1 MSLDYNIKIF
11 QFAMMKGKV
20 IRMDKYR
27 KLIIGCDLC
36 EDFTQVSCYSYK
48 QHEPITISDKSDDN
62 GLIPTVLCVK
72 HDTKQWLFG
81 EEALSCAS
89 ENEGILIDC
98 ILAKIKSGEEIT
110 IYDQTFTGRDLLE
123 KFLRKSL
130 MLVKN
135 YFPTEPITK
144 IVVTV
149 SNSEPYMVNA
159 IYEALYL
166 LGIDKDRAVVISHG
180 GVYMYYAL
188 CQDKNL
194 WMNDVGLFDFD
205 DTGLNYYQ
213 IHINRSSRP
222 AVVGLLKKDLTDILT
237 LDMLE
242 HKNIDIGYVFRNT
255 ADNILYKQIISTL
268 YFTGKG
274 FKGNWAEE
282 SIQSLCKGRRAFIGH
297 NLYTKGACYA
307 AKELSGDR
315 ELSDY
320 VLLNEEM
327 ITSSIGIRVYKD
339 GKIKEVLISEAA
351 VEWYVVDQNIEVILD
366 EMAEINLILKNIMTK
381 EVVRE
386 KLVLNQLPDRPNK
399 MTRLDIH
406 IACLNNSQL
415 KVDIRDLGFGELYPP
430 SEHVWEFVLEI

>member
-1 MSLDYNIKIF
+1 
-11 QFAMMKGKV
+11 MMKGKV
-20 IRMDKYR
+20 IKMDKYR
-27 KLIIGCDLC
+27 KLIIGYDLC

-48 QHEPITISDKSDDN
+48 QHEPITISDRSNDN

-89 ENEGILIDC
+89 DNEGILIDK
-98 ILAKIKSGEEIT
+98 ILAKIKSGEETI
-110 IYDQTFTGRDLLE
+110 IYDQKFTGVDLLE

-144 IVVTV
+144 IVVTI
-149 SNSEPYMVNA
+149 SNSDPHLVNA
-159 IYEALYL
+159 IYDTLYL
-166 LGIDKDRAVVISHG
+166 LGIDKDRADIISHA

-188 CQDKNL
+188 SQDKAL
-194 WMNDVGLFDFD
+194 WMNDVGLFDYD

-213 IHINRSSRP
+213 IHINRSTRP
-222 AVVGLLKKDLTDILT
+222 TVVGLMRKDLTDVLT
-237 LDMLE
+237 LDMLDQRD
-242 HKNIDIGYVFRNT
+242 IDIGYVFRT
-255 ADNILYKQIISTL
+255 AADRILYKQIISTL

-274 FKGNWAEE
+274 FKDSWAEE
-282 SIQSLCKGRRAFIGH
+282 AIKSLCKGRRAFIGQ

-320 VLLNEEM
+320 ILLNEEM
-327 ITSSIGIRVYKD
+327 ITSSIGIRVYMD
-339 GKIKEVLISEAA
+339 GKIKEALISEAA
-351 VEWYVVDQNIEVILD
+351 VEWYMVDQNIEVILD
-366 EMAEINLILKNIMTK
+366 EGSEINLIIKNIMTK

-386 KLVLNQLPDRPNK
+386 KLVLNQLPERPNR

-406 IACLNNSQL
+406 ISCLSNSQL
-415 KVDIRDLGFGELYPP
+415 KVDITDLGFGELYPP
-430 SEHVWEFVLEI
+430 SGQVWEFALEI